1 MPSTDHDASV
11 WKSSEL
17 AAAYLDGIRG
27 AIPLAAEQIDVM
39 LRVIAARD
47 VGVRAVLDLGCGDG
61 LLGAAVLGA
70 YPSAV
75 GVFVDFSQPML
86 DAAAEK
92 LRDDA
97 RRVQLLALDYG
108 RHDWV
113 SQVAGS
119 GPFDVVVSGYSIH
132 HQTDGRKRE
141 LYGEIFDMLAPD
153 GVFLN
158 VEHVASAS
166 PWVTGIFDD
175 LFVDALHGRHLSEGG
190 EKSRAEVAEEYYF
203 RPDKVSN
210 ILASV
215 DEQCRWLREIGYAD
229 VDCYLRLLELAVFG
243 GRKP

>member
-1 MPSTDHDASV
+1 
-11 WKSSEL
+11 
-17 AAAYLDGIRG
+17 
-27 AIPLAAEQIDVM
+27 
-39 LRVIAARD
+39 
-47 VGVRAVLDLGCGDG
+47 
-61 LLGAAVLGA
+61 
-70 YPSAV
+70 
-75 GVFVDFSQPML
+75 
-86 DAAAEK
+86 
-92 LRDDA
+92 
-97 RRVQLLALDYG
+97 
-108 RHDWV
+108 
-113 SQVAGS
+113 
-119 GPFDVVVSGYSIH
+119 
-132 HQTDGRKRE
+132 
-141 LYGEIFDMLAPD
+141 MLAPD